1 MRLYRVGRTRIELV
15 TSCLSSMRSKPTEL
29 PSQMRVQKYGCKNTA
44 FSETHKIFSAFFQK
58 NSTFV
63 QSNLFVMKFK
73 YLLVS
78 LFLVFGAVSASAQEK
93 KNFELEDLYQRGT
106 FYAKSVRG
114 MNSMKDG
121 KTYASFE
128 KGQLNIYNYKTGK
141 LEKTLF
147 GIADLTMHPD
157 SLPIG
162 LQNYE
167 LSANEDKMLCLTDME
182 SIYRHSFHANY
193 YVYDFATKTLQPL
206 SNNGKQR
213 LATFSPDATKVAFMR
228 DNNLFIKD
236 LKTGEEK
243 QFTNDGLYNH
253 IINGAPDWVYEE
265 EFSFSQGFY
274 WSPDSKKIA
283 FMKFD
288 ESNVREF
295 QMEEFEG
302 LYPDWYSFKY
312 PKAGEDNSIVE
323 IYVYNLENGKTVK
336 MDTGKE
342 TDIYLPRIAWTK
354 DANVLAI
361 QRLNRHQNHL
371 EILAADA
378 TTGKSRVFYDD
389 TNKYYIDITDD
400 WHFLEDGKR
409 FLMTSERSGYNHIYL
424 YNLDGTLVKQLTDGP
439 WDVTFVYGFDGK
451 EVYFQA
457 AKNTPVDRQIY
468 AVNLKGQMREVI
480 GRPGTNNAR
489 FSNDFSYL
497 ININS
502 TISQP
507 NQYELYTNKGK
518 LVRVL
523 EDNHEFAE
531 KLKTF
536 NLGEKK
542 LLKISDPAFVLPN
555 GTQVDVDA
563 WQILPPDFDPSKK
576 YPVLIYV
583 YGGPG
588 HQTVNNSWANSDYW
602 WLQLLAQ
609 HGIISVSINNR
620 GSGAQGE
627 VFKKMTYLQ
636 LGKYETEDMI
646 TLAKYMAK
654 QPYVD
659 AERIG
664 IYGWSYGGFMAANGI
679 TKGADVISTA
689 VSVAPVTNWRYYD
702 NVYTERFMR
711 TPQENPDGY
720 DLNSPVHNT
729 AMIKGNY
736 LLCHG
741 SGDDNVH
748 YQNAMELIKAM
759 ISNGKQFDLMIYPNK
774 NHGIYGGYEYGSGE
788 CRMHLFN
795 KIDNFLFE
803 HLLGE

>member
-1 MRLYRVGRTRIELV
+1 
-15 TSCLSSMRSKPTEL
+15 
-29 PSQMRVQKYGCKNTA
+29 
-44 FSETHKIFSAFFQK
+44 
-58 NSTFV
+58 
-63 QSNLFVMKFK
+63 MKFK

-78 LFLVFGAVSASAQEK
+78 LFLVFGTFAATAQEK

-128 KGQLNIYNYKTGK
+128 KGQLNIYNYQSGK

-147 GIADLTMHPD
+147 GISDLTVHPD

-167 LSANEDKMLCLTDME
+167 LSQNEDKMLCLTDME

-193 YVYDFATKTLQPL
+193 YVYDFNAKTLQPL

-236 LKTGEEK
+236 LTTGEEK

-312 PKAGEDNSIVE
+312 PKAGEDNSIVG
-323 IYVYNLENGKTVK
+323 IYVYDLASGKTVK
-336 MDTGKE
+336 MDTGTE

-378 TTGKSRVFYDD
+378 TTGKSRVFYDE

-424 YNLDGTLVKQLTDGP
+424 YNMDGTLVKQLTDGP
-439 WDVTFVYGFDGK
+439 WDVTSVYGFDGK

-468 AVNLKGQMREVI
+468 AVNLKGKMREVI

-502 TISQP
+502 SITQP
-507 NQYELYTNKGK
+507 AQYELYTNKGK

-542 LLKISDPAFVLPN
+542 LMKISDPAFTLPD
-555 GTQVDVDA
+555 GQQVDIDA

-588 HQTVNNSWANSDYW
+588 YQTVLNSWANSDYW

-659 AERIG
+659 GDRIG

-679 TKGADVISTA
+679 TKGAEVISTA

-729 AMIKGNY
+729 ALIKGNY

-774 NHGIYGGYEYGSGE
+774 NHGIYGGYEYGDGE

-795 KIDNFLFE
+795 KIDSFLFK

>member
-1 MRLYRVGRTRIELV
+1 M
-15 TSCLSSMRSKPTEL
+15 
-29 PSQMRVQKYGCKNTA
+29 
-44 FSETHKIFSAFFQK
+44 
-58 NSTFV
+58 
-63 QSNLFVMKFK
+63 
-73 YLLVS
+73 
-78 LFLVFGAVSASAQEK
+78 
-93 KNFELEDLYQRGT
+93 
-106 FYAKSVRG
+106 
-114 MNSMKDG
+114 
-121 KTYASFE
+121 
-128 KGQLNIYNYKTGK
+128 
-141 LEKTLF
+141 
-147 GIADLTMHPD
+147 
-157 SLPIG
+157 
-162 LQNYE
+162 QNYE
-167 LSANEDKMLCLTDME
+167 LSENEDKMLCLTDME

-193 YVYDFATKTLQPL
+193 YVYDFKTKTLQLL
-206 SNNGKQR
+206 SENGKQR

-236 LKTGEEK
+236 LTTGEEK
-243 QFTNDGLYNH
+243 QFTKDGLYNH

-283 FMKFD
+283 YMKFD

-323 IYVYNLENGKTVK
+323 IYVYDLASGKTVK
-336 MDTGKE
+336 MDTGTE

-378 TTGKSRVFYDD
+378 TTGKSRVFYDE
-389 TNKYYIDITDD
+389 TNEYYIDITDD
-400 WHFLEDGKR
+400 WHFLDDGNS
-409 FLMTSERSGYNHIYL
+409 FLMTSEKSGYNHIYL
-424 YNLDGTLVKQLTDGP
+424 YLLDGTLVKQLTNGP
-439 WDVTFVYGFDGK
+439 WDVTKVYGFDGK

-480 GRPGTNNAR
+480 GREGTNSAT

-502 TISQP
+502 SISQP
-507 NQYELYTNKGK
+507 RQFELYTNKGK

-542 LLKISDPAFVLPN
+542 LMKISDPAFKLPD

-563 WQILPPDFDPSKK
+563 WQILPPDFDPAKK

-588 HQTVNNSWANSDYW
+588 HQTVNNSWADSDFW
-602 WLQLLAQ
+602 WMQLLAQ

-659 AERIG
+659 ASRIG

-748 YQNAMELIKAM
+748 YQNAMELIKAL

-774 NHGIYGGYEYGSGE
+774 NHGIYGGYEYGAGE

-795 KIDNFLFE
+795 KIDSFLFE

>member
-1 MRLYRVGRTRIELV
+1 MNFR
-15 TSCLSSMRSKPTEL
+15 
-29 PSQMRVQKYGCKNTA
+29 
-44 FSETHKIFSAFFQK
+44 
-58 NSTFV
+58 
-63 QSNLFVMKFK
+63 NLLF
-73 YLLVS
+73 S
-78 LFLVFGAVSASAQEK
+78 LFLVIGTISATAQEK
-93 KNFELEDLYQRGT
+93 KNVELEDLYERST
-106 FYAKSVRG
+106 FTQKSVRG

-121 KTYASFE
+121 KTYGSFE
-128 KGQLNIYNYKTGK
+128 KGALNIYNYKTGK
-141 LEKTLF
+141 LVNTLF
-147 GIADLTMHPD
+147 SINDLVLPGD
-157 SLPIG
+157 SMPIR

-167 LSANEDKMLCLTDME
+167 LSQNEDKVLCLTEME
-182 SIYRHSFHANY
+182 YIYRHSFHATY
-193 YVYDFATKTLQPL
+193 YVYDMKSKTLQPL
-206 SNNGKQR
+206 SENGKQR

-236 LKTGEEK
+236 LATGEEK

-283 FMKFD
+283 YYRFD
-288 ESNVREF
+288 ESNVKEF

-302 LYPDWYSFKY
+302 LYPEWYSFKY
-312 PKAGEDNSIVE
+312 PKAGEDNSVVE
-323 IYVYNLENGKTVK
+323 VYVYDLATGKSVK
-336 MDTGKE
+336 MNTGEE
-342 TDIYLPRIAWTK
+342 TDIYLPRIGWTA
-354 DANVLAI
+354 DANTLAI

-371 EILAADA
+371 EILAANA
-378 TTGKSRVFYDD
+378 TTGESRVFYDE
-389 TNKYYIDITDD
+389 TNDYYIDITDD
-400 WHFLEDGKR
+400 WTFVDDGNT
-409 FLMTSERSGYNHIYL
+409 FLMTSEKSGYNHIYMYL
-424 YNLDGTLVKQLTDGP
+424 MDGTLVKQLTNGN
-439 WDVTFVYGFDGK
+439 WDVTQVYGFDGK

-457 AKNTPVDRQIY
+457 AKKSHIERQIY
-468 AVNLKGQMREVI
+468 AVDLKGNIREVV
-480 GRPGTNNAR
+480 GLEGTNNAR

-502 TISQP
+502 TASHP
-507 NQYELYTNKGK
+507 NQYVLYDKKGK
-518 LVRVL
+518 VVRVL
-523 EDNHEFAE
+523 EDNHQLVE
-531 KLKTF
+531 KIKDYNVSEKTF
-536 NLGEKK
+536 FT
-542 LLKISDPAFVLPN
+542 ISDPAFVMPD
-555 GTQVDVDA
+555 GTQAEIDA
-563 WQILPPDFDPSKK
+563 WQILPPDFDPNKK

-588 HQTVNNSWANSDYW
+588 HQTVNNAWADSDFW
-602 WLQLLAQ
+602 WMQLLAQ

-627 VFKKMTYLQ
+627 MFKKMTYLQ

-654 QPYVD
+654 KPYVD

-679 TKGADVISTA
+679 TKGAEVISTA

-720 DLNSPVHNT
+720 DQNSPVNHT
-729 AMIKGNY
+729 DMIKGNY

-748 YQNAMELIKAM
+748 YQNAMELIQAM
-759 ISNGKQFDLMIYPNK
+759 ISNDKQFDLMIYPDK
-774 NHGIYGGYEYGSGE
+774 NHGIYGGYEYGDGE
-788 CRMHLFN
+788 CRMHLFT
-795 KIDNFLFE
+795 KIDDFLFE

>member
-1 MRLYRVGRTRIELV
+1 
-15 TSCLSSMRSKPTEL
+15 
-29 PSQMRVQKYGCKNTA
+29 
-44 FSETHKIFSAFFQK
+44 
-58 NSTFV
+58 
-63 QSNLFVMKFK
+63 MKFK
-73 YLLVS
+73 YLLIS
-78 LFLVFGAVSASAQEK
+78 MFLAFGTLLASAQEK
-93 KNFELEDLYQRGT
+93 KNFELQDVMVLPYMQKR
-106 FYAKSVRG
+106 VQG
-114 MNSMKDG
+114 MNPMKDG
-121 KTYASFE
+121 KSYASFE
-128 KGQLNIYNYKTGK
+128 KGKLNVYNYKNGK
-141 LEKTLF
+141 LVKTLF
-147 GIADLTMHPD
+147 SVDELVLDGQEQPVAYQ
-157 SLPIG
+157 G
-162 LQNYE
+162 YE
-167 LSANEDKMLCLTDME
+167 LSANEDKMLCITEVE
-182 SIYRHSFHANY
+182 SIYRHSYHATY
-193 YVYDFATKTLQPL
+193 YIYDFKTKTLQPL
-206 SNNGKQR
+206 SENGKQR

-228 DNNLFIKD
+228 DNNLFVKD

-295 QMEEFEG
+295 QMETFEG
-302 LYPDWYSFKY
+302 LYPEWYSFKY
-312 PKAGEDNSIVE
+312 PKAGEDNSVVG
-323 IYVYNLENGKTVK
+323 IYVYDLENGKTVK
-336 MDTGKE
+336 MDTGDE

-378 TTGKSRVFYDD
+378 TTGKSRVFYDE
-389 TNKYYIDITDD
+389 TNEYYIDITDN
-400 WHFLEDGKR
+400 WHFLDDGNS
-409 FLMTSERSGYNHIYL
+409 FLMTSEKSGYNHIYL
-424 YNLDGTLVKQLTDGP
+424 YLLDGTMVKQLTDGP
-439 WDVTFVYGFDGK
+439 WDVTEVYGFDGK

-457 AKNTPVDRQIY
+457 AKNTPTDRQIY
-468 AVNLKGQMREVI
+468 AVNLKGQLREVI
-480 GRPGTNNAR
+480 GRVGTNSAL

-502 TISQP
+502 SISQP
-507 NQYELYTNKGK
+507 RQYELYTNKGK

-523 EDNHEFAE
+523 ENNQEFADQ
-531 KLKTF
+531 LSTF

-542 LLKISDPAFVLPN
+542 LMKISDPAFTLPD

-563 WQILPPDFDPSKK
+563 WQILPPDFDPNKK

-588 HQTVNNSWANSDYW
+588 HQTVNNSWADSDYW

-654 QPYVD
+654 QPYVNGN
-659 AERIG
+659 RIG

-720 DLNSPVHNT
+720 DKNSPVHNT
-729 AMIKGNY
+729 ELIKGNY

-774 NHGIYGGYEYGSGE
+774 NHGIYGGYEYGDGE
-788 CRMHLFN
+788 CRMHLFT
-795 KIDNFLFE
+795 KIDNFLFK

>member
-1 MRLYRVGRTRIELV
+1 MNNN
-15 TSCLSSMRSKPTEL
+15 K
-29 PSQMRVQKYGCKNTA
+29 
-44 FSETHKIFSAFFQK
+44 
-58 NSTFV
+58 TFV
-63 QSNLFVMKFK
+63 VCPINLYLCPSFNTIVMRKH
-73 YLLVS
+73 LLIS
-78 LFLVFGAVSASAQEK
+78 LFLVLGTLCAYAQEK
-93 KNFELEDLYQRGT
+93 KNITLEDLYRRPA
-106 FYAKSVRG
+106 FYAKGVRG
-114 MNSMKDG
+114 MNSMNDG
-121 KTYASFE
+121 STYATFE
-128 KGQLNIYNYKTGK
+128 KGELNIYNYKTGK
-141 LEKTLF
+141 LVKSLF
-147 GIADLTMHPD
+147 SFSELIPEGEEA
-157 SLPIG
+157 PIG
-162 LQNYE
+162 MQDYA
-167 LSANEDKMLCLTDME
+167 LSDDESKVLFLTDME
-182 SIYRHSFHANY
+182 SIYRHSFTANY
-193 YVYDFATKTLQPL
+193 YVYDLNTKILKPL
-206 SNNGKQR
+206 STNGKQR
-213 LATFSPDATKVAFMR
+213 LATFSPDASKVAFMR

-236 LKTGEEK
+236 LKTGTEK
-243 QFTNDGLYNH
+243 QFTHDGLYNH

-265 EFSFSQGFY
+265 EFSFSQGFF

-283 FMKFD
+283 YYRFD
-288 ESNVREF
+288 ESKVKEF

-302 LYPDWYSFKY
+302 LYPEWYSFKY
-312 PKAGEDNSIVE
+312 PKAGEDNSIVD
-323 IYVYNLENGKTVK
+323 IYVYDLESGISVK
-336 MDTGKE
+336 MDTGTE
-342 TDIYLPRIAWTK
+342 TDIYLPRMKWTK
-354 DANVLAI
+354 DPNVLAI

-371 EILAADA
+371 EILAANA
-378 TTGKSRVFYDD
+378 TTGASRVFYDE
-389 TNKYYIDITDD
+389 TNDYYIDITDD
-400 WHFLEDGKR
+400 WTFLEDGNS
-409 FLMTSERSGYNHIYL
+409 FLMTSEKSGYNHIYMYL
-424 YNLDGTLVKQLTDGP
+424 LDGTLVKQLTSGN
-439 WDVTFVYGFDGK
+439 WDVTKVYGYDTKKK

-457 AKNTPVDRQIY
+457 AKNSPVDRQVY
-468 AVNLKGQMREVI
+468 AVNLKGTMREVI

-502 TISQP
+502 SISQP
-507 NQYELYTNKGK
+507 SQYELYTNKGK

-523 EDNHEFAE
+523 EDNHVFSE
-531 KLKTF
+531 KLNDY
-536 NLGEKK
+536 NLGEKQ
-542 LLKISDPAFVLPN
+542 LFKISDPAFVLPD
-555 GTQVDVDA
+555 GTQVDIDA
-563 WQILPPDFDPSKK
+563 WRILPPDFDPNKK

-588 HQTVNNSWANSDYW
+588 HQTVNNSWADSDFW

-654 QPYVD
+654 QSYVD

-720 DLNSPVHNT
+720 DQNSPVHNT
-729 AMIKGNY
+729 ELIKGNY

-788 CRMHLFN
+788 CRMHLFT
-795 KIDNFLFE
+795 KIDDFLFR

>member
-1 MRLYRVGRTRIELV
+1 M
-15 TSCLSSMRSKPTEL
+15 
-29 PSQMRVQKYGCKNTA
+29 KN
-44 FSETHKIFSAFFQK
+44 
-58 NSTFV
+58 
-63 QSNLFVMKFK
+63 K
-73 YLLVS
+73 YLLIS
-78 LFLVFGAVSASAQEK
+78 LFLVFGTLSASAQEK
-93 KNFELEDLYQRGT
+93 KNFELEDLYLRPT
-106 FYAKSVRG
+106 FSAKSVRG

-121 KTYASFE
+121 KSYASFE
-128 KGQLNIYNYKTGK
+128 KGQLNIYNYKSGK
-141 LEKTLF
+141 IEKTLF

-162 LQNYE
+162 LQDYE
-167 LSANEDKMLCLTDME
+167 LSANEDKMLCATEME
-182 SIYRHSFHANY
+182 SIYRHSFHATY
-193 YVYDFATKTLQPL
+193 YVYDFKSKTLQPL
-206 SNNGKQR
+206 SENGKQR

-236 LKTGEEK
+236 LTTGKES

-283 FMKFD
+283 YMKFD
-288 ESNVREF
+288 ESKVREF

-323 IYVYNLENGKTVK
+323 IYVYDLENGKTVK
-336 MDTGKE
+336 MDTGTE
-342 TDIYLPRIAWTK
+342 TDIYLPRIGWTK

-378 TTGKSRVFYDD
+378 TTGKSRVFYDE
-389 TNKYYIDITDD
+389 TNDYYIDITDD

-409 FLMTSERSGYNHIYL
+409 FLMTSEKSGYNHIYL
-424 YNLDGTLVKQLTDGP
+424 YNLDGSLVKQLTDGN
-439 WDVTFVYGFDGK
+439 WDVTKVYGFDGK

-457 AKNTPVDRQIY
+457 AKKSSVERQIY

-480 GRPGTNNAR
+480 GREGTNQAR

-502 TISQP
+502 SITQP
-507 NQYELYTNKGK
+507 RQFELYTNKGK

-555 GTQVDVDA
+555 GEQVEIDA
-563 WQILPPDFDPSKK
+563 WQILPPDFDPAKK

-588 HQTVNNSWANSDYW
+588 HQTVNNAWADSDFW
-602 WLQLLAQ
+602 WMQLLAQ

-748 YQNAMELIKAM
+748 YQNAMELIKALV
-759 ISNGKQFDLMIYPNK
+759 SNGKQFDLMIYPNK
-774 NHGIYGGYEYGSGE
+774 NHGIYGGYEYGDGE
-788 CRMHLFN
+788 SRMHLFT
-795 KIDNFLFE
+795 KINGFLFE

>member
-1 MRLYRVGRTRIELV
+1 MQLNMFAMNYKNLLI
-15 TSCLSSMRSKPTEL
+15 SM
-29 PSQMRVQKYGCKNTA
+29 
-44 FSETHKIFSAFFQK
+44 
-58 NSTFV
+58 
-63 QSNLFVMKFK
+63 
-73 YLLVS
+73 
-78 LFLVFGAVSASAQEK
+78 FLIIGTISASAQEK
-93 KNFELEDLYQRGT
+93 KNFELEDLYMRPT

-141 LEKTLF
+141 LENTLF
-147 GIADLTMHPD
+147 SISDLVMKGEDMPIA
-157 SLPIG
+157 

-167 LSANEDKMLCLTDME
+167 LSSNEDKMLCITDME
-182 SIYRHSFHANY
+182 SIYRHSYHATY
-193 YVYDFATKTLQPL
+193 YIYDFKTKTLQPL
-206 SNNGKQR
+206 SDNGKQR

-228 DNNLFIKD
+228 DNNLFVKD
-236 LKTGEEK
+236 LATNEEK
-243 QFTNDGLYNH
+243 QFTDDGLYNH

-283 FMKFD
+283 YMKFD

-312 PKAGEDNSIVE
+312 PKAGEDNSIVG
-323 IYVYNLENGKTVK
+323 IYVYDLESGKTVK
-336 MDTGKE
+336 MDTGTE

-354 DANVLAI
+354 DANILAI

-371 EILAADA
+371 EILAANA
-378 TTGKSRVFYDD
+378 TTGQSRVFYDE
-389 TNKYYIDITDD
+389 TNNYYIDITDN
-400 WHFLEDGKR
+400 WHFLDNGNS
-409 FLMTSERSGYNHIYL
+409 FLMTSEKNGYNHIYL
-424 YNLDGTLVKQLTDGP
+424 YLLDGTMVKQLTDGP
-439 WDVTFVYGFDGK
+439 WDVTEVYGFDGK
-451 EVYFQA
+451 EVFFQA
-457 AKNTPVDRQIY
+457 AKKSPIERQIY
-468 AVNLKGQMREVI
+468 AVNLKGKMREVI
-480 GRPGTNNAR
+480 GREGTNQAR

-502 TISQP
+502 SITQP
-507 NQYELYTNKGK
+507 RQFELYTNKGK

-531 KLKTF
+531 KLGTF

-542 LLKISDPAFVLPN
+542 LMKISDPAFTLPD

-588 HQTVNNSWANSDYW
+588 HQTVNNAWADSDFW
-602 WLQLLAQ
+602 WMQLLAQ

-627 VFKKMTYLQ
+627 IFKKMTYLQ

-659 AERIG
+659 ASRIG

-729 AMIKGNY
+729 GLIKGNY

-774 NHGIYGGYEYGSGE
+774 NHGIYGGYEYGDGE

-795 KIDNFLFE
+795 KIDNFLFK

>member
-1 MRLYRVGRTRIELV
+1 MATNI
-15 TSCLSSMRSKPTEL
+15 TIM
-29 PSQMRVQKYGCKNTA
+29 
-44 FSETHKIFSAFFQK
+44 KIK
-58 NSTFV
+58 H
-63 QSNLFVMKFK
+63 
-73 YLLVS
+73 LLIS
-78 LFLVFGAVSASAQEK
+78 LFLVLGTISATAQEK
-93 KNFELEDLYQRGT
+93 KNFELEDLYMRPT
-106 FYAKSVRG
+106 FYAKSIRG

-141 LEKTLF
+141 LANTLF
-147 GIADLTMHPD
+147 SLADLTPEGAD
-157 SLPIG
+157 IPIG
-162 LQNYE
+162 MQNFE
-167 LSANEDKMLCLTDME
+167 LSANEDKMLCITEME
-182 SIYRHSFHANY
+182 SIYRHSYHATY
-193 YVYDFATKTLQPL
+193 YVYDFQTKTLQPL
-206 SNNGKQR
+206 SDNGKQR

-236 LKTGEEK
+236 LTTGEER

-283 FMKFD
+283 YMKFD

-312 PKAGEDNSIVE
+312 PKAGEDNSVVG
-323 IYVYNLENGKTVK
+323 IYVYDLESGKTVK
-336 MDTGKE
+336 MDTGEE

-371 EILAADA
+371 EILAANA
-378 TTGKSRVFYDD
+378 TTGASRVFYDE
-389 TNKYYIDITDD
+389 TNDYYIDITDD
-400 WHFLEDGKR
+400 WHFLEDGNS

-424 YNLDGTLVKQLTDGP
+424 YLMDGTLVKQLTDGS
-439 WDVTFVYGFDGK
+439 WDVTSVYGCDGK

-457 AKNTPVDRQIY
+457 AKNAPTDRQIY
-468 AVNLKGQMREVI
+468 AVNMKGQMREVI
-480 GRPGTNNAR
+480 GRPGTNQAR

-497 ININS
+497 INVNS
-502 TISQP
+502 SITQP
-507 NQYELYTNKGK
+507 RQFELYTNKGK

-531 KLKTF
+531 KLNTF

-542 LLKISDPAFVLPN
+542 LMKISDPAFVLPD

-588 HQTVNNSWANSDYW
+588 HQTVNNSWADSDYW
-602 WLQLLAQ
+602 WMQLLAQ

-627 VFKKMTYLQ
+627 AFKKMTYLQ

-729 AMIKGNY
+729 ELIKGNY

-774 NHGIYGGYEYGSGE
+774 NHGIYGGYEYGGGE
-788 CRMHLFN
+788 CRMHLFT
-795 KIDNFLFE
+795 KIDNFLFKY
-803 HLLGE
+803 LLGE

>member
-1 MRLYRVGRTRIELV
+1 
-15 TSCLSSMRSKPTEL
+15 
-29 PSQMRVQKYGCKNTA
+29 
-44 FSETHKIFSAFFQK
+44 
-58 NSTFV
+58 
-63 QSNLFVMKFK
+63 MKVK
-73 YLLVS
+73 YLLIS
-78 LFLVFGAVSASAQEK
+78 LFLLVGTFSATAQEK
-93 KNFELEDLYQRGT
+93 KNVELEDLYVHSTFAQR
-106 FYAKSVRG
+106 SVRG

-121 KTYASFE
+121 KTYGSFE
-128 KGQLNIYNYKTGK
+128 KGALNIYNYKTGK
-141 LEKTLF
+141 LVNTLF
-147 GIADLTMHPD
+147 SINDLVLPGDTM
-157 SLPIG
+157 PIR

-167 LSANEDKMLCLTDME
+167 LSQNEDKVLCLTDME
-182 SIYRHSFHANY
+182 YIYRHSFHATY
-193 YVYDFATKTLQPL
+193 YVYDMKTKTLQPL
-206 SNNGKQR
+206 SENGKQR

-236 LKTGEEK
+236 LATGEEK
-243 QFTNDGLYNH
+243 QFTNDGLYNYV
-253 IINGAPDWVYEE
+253 INGAPDWVYEE

-283 FMKFD
+283 YYRFD
-288 ESNVREF
+288 ESNVKEF

-312 PKAGEDNSIVE
+312 PKAGEDNSVVE
-323 IYVYNLENGKTVK
+323 VYVYDLATGKSVK
-336 MDTGKE
+336 MDTGEE
-342 TDIYLPRIAWTK
+342 TDIYLPRIGWTK
-354 DANVLAI
+354 DANTLAI

-371 EILAADA
+371 EILAANA
-378 TTGKSRVFYDD
+378 TTGESRVFYDE
-389 TNKYYIDITDD
+389 TNDYYIDITDD
-400 WHFLEDGKR
+400 WTFVDDDNT
-409 FLMTSERSGYNHIYL
+409 FLMTSEKSGYNHIYMYL
-424 YNLDGTLVKQLTDGP
+424 LDGTLVKQLTTGN
-439 WDVTFVYGFDGK
+439 WDVTQVYGFDGK

-457 AKNTPVDRQIY
+457 AKKSHIERQIY
-468 AVNLKGQMREVI
+468 AVDLKGNIREVI
-480 GRPGTNNAR
+480 GLEGTNNAR

-502 TISQP
+502 TANHP
-507 NQYELYTNKGK
+507 NQYVLYDKKGRV
-518 LVRVL
+518 VRVL
-523 EDNHEFAE
+523 EDNHQLVE
-531 KLKTF
+531 KIKDY
-536 NLGEKK
+536 NLGEKSFFT
-542 LLKISDPAFVLPN
+542 ISDPAFVMPD
-555 GTQVDVDA
+555 GTQAEIDA
-563 WQILPPDFDPSKK
+563 WQILPPDFDPNKK

-588 HQTVNNSWANSDYW
+588 YQTVNNSWADSDFW
-602 WLQLLAQ
+602 WMQLLAQ
-609 HGIISVSINNR
+609 HGIIIVSINNR

-627 VFKKMTYLQ
+627 MFKKMTYLQ

-654 QPYVD
+654 KPYVD
-659 AERIG
+659 ADHIG

-679 TKGADVISTA
+679 TKGSEVISTA

-711 TPQENPDGY
+711 TPQENSEGY

-774 NHGIYGGYEYGSGE
+774 NHGIYGGYEYGDGE

-795 KIDNFLFE
+795 KIDGFLFE

>member
-1 MRLYRVGRTRIELV
+1 M
-15 TSCLSSMRSKPTEL
+15 
-29 PSQMRVQKYGCKNTA
+29 
-44 FSETHKIFSAFFQK
+44 KI
-58 NSTFV
+58 
-63 QSNLFVMKFK
+63 K
-73 YLLVS
+73 YLFIS
-78 LFLVFGAVSASAQEK
+78 LFLIIGTIAASAQEK
-93 KNFELEDLYQRGT
+93 KNFELEDLYMRPT

-141 LEKTLF
+141 LANTLF
-147 GIADLTMHPD
+147 SITDLVMEGADMPIA
-157 SLPIG
+157 

-167 LSANEDKMLCLTDME
+167 LSDNEDKMLCVTDME
-182 SIYRHSFHANY
+182 SIYRHSFHATY
-193 YVYDFATKTLQPL
+193 YIYDFKTKSLQPL
-206 SNNGKQR
+206 SDNGKQR

-228 DNNLFIKD
+228 DNNLFVKD
-236 LKTGEEK
+236 LNTGEER
-243 QFTNDGLYNH
+243 QFTDDGLYNH

-283 FMKFD
+283 YMKFD

-302 LYPDWYSFKY
+302 LYPEWYSFKY
-312 PKAGEDNSIVE
+312 PKAGEDNSIVG
-323 IYVYNLENGKTVK
+323 IYVYDLESGKTVK
-336 MDTGKE
+336 MDTGEE

-371 EILAADA
+371 EILAANA
-378 TTGKSRVFYDD
+378 TTGQSRVFYDE
-389 TNKYYIDITDD
+389 TNDYYIDITDD
-400 WHFLEDGKR
+400 WHFLDDGNS
-409 FLMTSERSGYNHIYL
+409 FLMTSEKSGYNHIYL
-424 YNLDGTLVKQLTDGP
+424 YLLDGTLVKQLTDGP
-439 WDVTFVYGFDGK
+439 WDVTKVYGFDGK

-457 AKNTPVDRQIY
+457 AKNAATDRQIY

-480 GRPGTNNAR
+480 GRVGTNDAR

-502 TISQP
+502 SITQP
-507 NQYELYTNKGK
+507 RQFELYTNKGK
-518 LVRVL
+518 LVRIL

-531 KLKTF
+531 KLSTF

-542 LLKISDPAFVLPN
+542 LMKISDPAFTLPD

-588 HQTVNNSWANSDYW
+588 HQTVNNAWADSDYW
-602 WLQLLAQ
+602 WMQLLAQ

-636 LGKYETEDMI
+636 LGKYETVDMI

-659 AERIG
+659 ANRIG

-729 AMIKGNY
+729 ELIKGNY

-774 NHGIYGGYEYGSGE
+774 NHGIYGGYEYGAGE
-788 CRMHLFN
+788 CRMHLFT
-795 KIDNFLFE
+795 KIDAFLFK

>member
-1 MRLYRVGRTRIELV
+1 
-15 TSCLSSMRSKPTEL
+15 
-29 PSQMRVQKYGCKNTA
+29 
-44 FSETHKIFSAFFQK
+44 
-58 NSTFV
+58 
-63 QSNLFVMKFK
+63 MKFK

-78 LFLVFGAVSASAQEK
+78 LFLVFGTLSASAQEK
-93 KNFELEDLYQRGT
+93 KNFELEDLYMRPT

-147 GIADLTMHPD
+147 GISDLATHPD
-157 SLPIG
+157 SLPIP
-162 LQNYE
+162 LQDYE
-167 LSANEDKMLCLTDME
+167 LSANEDKMLCATEME
-182 SIYRHSFHANY
+182 SIYRHSYHATY
-193 YVYDFATKTLQPL
+193 YVYDFKTKTLQPL
-206 SNNGKQR
+206 SENGKQR

-312 PKAGEDNSIVE
+312 PKAGEDNSVVE
-323 IYVYNLENGKTVK
+323 IYVYDLESGKTVK
-336 MDTGKE
+336 MDTGTE

-354 DANVLAI
+354 DANTLAI

-378 TTGKSRVFYDD
+378 TTGKSRVFYDESND
-389 TNKYYIDITDD
+389 YYIDITDD

-409 FLMTSERSGYNHIYL
+409 FLMTSEKSGYNHIYL
-424 YNLDGTLVKQLTDGP
+424 CTLDGKQARQLTSGP
-439 WDVTFVYGFDGK
+439 WDVTSVYGFDGK

-457 AKNTPVDRQIY
+457 AKNTPTDRQIY

-480 GRPGTNNAR
+480 GREGTNSAR

-502 TISQP
+502 SISQP
-507 NQYELYTNKGK
+507 RQFELYTNKGK

-542 LLKISDPAFVLPN
+542 LMKISDPAFTLPD

-563 WQILPPDFDPSKK
+563 WQILPPDFDPTKK

-588 HQTVNNSWANSDYW
+588 HQTVNNSWADSDYW
-602 WLQLLAQ
+602 WMQLLAQ

-659 AERIG
+659 ADRIG

-729 AMIKGNY
+729 ELIKGNY

-774 NHGIYGGYEYGSGE
+774 NHGIYGGYEYGDGE

>member
-1 MRLYRVGRTRIELV
+1 
-15 TSCLSSMRSKPTEL
+15 
-29 PSQMRVQKYGCKNTA
+29 
-44 FSETHKIFSAFFQK
+44 
-58 NSTFV
+58 
-63 QSNLFVMKFK
+63 MKFK

-78 LFLVFGAVSASAQEK
+78 LFLVFGTFLASAQEK
-93 KNFELEDLYQRGT
+93 KNIELEDIYSPK
-106 FYAKSVRG
+106 FYAKTVRG

-128 KGQLNIYNYKTGK
+128 RGELNIYNYKTGK

-147 GIADLTMHPD
+147 GIADLVVEGED
-157 SLPIG
+157 LPIG
-162 LQNYE
+162 LQDYE
-167 LSANEDKMLCLTDME
+167 LSANEDKMLVATDIE
-182 SIYRHSFHANY
+182 SIYRHSYHATY
-193 YVYDFATKTLQPL
+193 YVYDFMTKTLQPL
-206 SNNGKQR
+206 SDNGKQR
-213 LATFSPDATKVAFMR
+213 LATFSPDASKVAFMR

-236 LKTGEEK
+236 LETGEEK
-243 QFTNDGLYNH
+243 QFTKDGLYNH

-323 IYVYNLENGKTVK
+323 IYVYDLESGKIVK

-378 TTGKSRVFYDD
+378 TTGQSRVFYDE
-389 TNKYYIDITDD
+389 TNDYYIDITDD

-424 YNLDGTLVKQLTDGP
+424 CNLDGTQAKQLTSGA
-439 WDVTFVYGFDGK
+439 WDVTAVYGFDGK

-480 GRPGTNNAR
+480 GREGTNSAT

-507 NQYELYTNKGK
+507 RQFELYTNKGK

-531 KLKTF
+531 RIKDY

-542 LLKISDPAFVLPN
+542 LMKISDPAFVLPD

-563 WQILPPDFDPSKK
+563 WQILPPDFDPAKK

-588 HQTVNNSWANSDYW
+588 HQTVNNAWADSDFW

-659 AERIG
+659 GSRIG

-679 TKGADVISTA
+679 TKGADVISMA

-729 AMIKGNY
+729 ELIKGNY

-774 NHGIYGGYEYGSGE
+774 NHGIYGGYEYGMGE

>member
-1 MRLYRVGRTRIELV
+1 M
-15 TSCLSSMRSKPTEL
+15 
-29 PSQMRVQKYGCKNTA
+29 YGYDA
-44 FSETHKIFSAFFQK
+44 
-58 NSTFV
+58 
-63 QSNLFVMKFK
+63 
-73 YLLVS
+73 
-78 LFLVFGAVSASAQEK
+78 K
-93 KNFELEDLYQRGT
+93 K
-106 FYAKSVRG
+106 
-114 MNSMKDG
+114 
-121 KTYASFE
+121 
-128 KGQLNIYNYKTGK
+128 
-141 LEKTLF
+141 
-147 GIADLTMHPD
+147 
-157 SLPIG
+157 
-162 LQNYE
+162 
-167 LSANEDKMLCLTDME
+167 
-182 SIYRHSFHANY
+182 
-193 YVYDFATKTLQPL
+193 
-206 SNNGKQR
+206 
-213 LATFSPDATKVAFMR
+213 
-228 DNNLFIKD
+228 
-236 LKTGEEK
+236 
-243 QFTNDGLYNH
+243 
-253 IINGAPDWVYEE
+253 
-265 EFSFSQGFY
+265 
-274 WSPDSKKIA
+274 
-283 FMKFD
+283 
-288 ESNVREF
+288 
-295 QMEEFEG
+295 
-302 LYPDWYSFKY
+302 
-312 PKAGEDNSIVE
+312 
-323 IYVYNLENGKTVK
+323 
-336 MDTGKE
+336 
-342 TDIYLPRIAWTK
+342 
-354 DANVLAI
+354 
-361 QRLNRHQNHL
+361 
-371 EILAADA
+371 
-378 TTGKSRVFYDD
+378 
-389 TNKYYIDITDD
+389 
-400 WHFLEDGKR
+400 
-409 FLMTSERSGYNHIYL
+409 
-424 YNLDGTLVKQLTDGP
+424 
-439 WDVTFVYGFDGK
+439 K

-480 GRPGTNNAR
+480 GREGTNQAR

-502 TISQP
+502 SINQP
-507 NQYELYTNKGK
+507 RQYELYTNKGK

-531 KLKTF
+531 RLKTF

-542 LLKISDPAFVLPN
+542 LMKISDPAFTLPD

-563 WQILPPDFDPSKK
+563 WQILPPDFDPNKK

-588 HQTVNNSWANSDYW
+588 HQTVNNSWADSDYW
-602 WLQLLAQ
+602 WMQLLAQ

-659 AERIG
+659 PERIG

-720 DLNSPVHNT
+720 DMNSPVHNT
-729 AMIKGNY
+729 ELIKGNY

-774 NHGIYGGYEYGSGE
+774 NHGIYGGYEYGNGE
-788 CRMHLFN
+788 CRMHLFT
-795 KIDNFLFE
+795 KIDNFLFK

>member
-1 MRLYRVGRTRIELV
+1 
-15 TSCLSSMRSKPTEL
+15 
-29 PSQMRVQKYGCKNTA
+29 
-44 FSETHKIFSAFFQK
+44 
-58 NSTFV
+58 
-63 QSNLFVMKFK
+63 MKFK

>member
-1 MRLYRVGRTRIELV
+1 
-15 TSCLSSMRSKPTEL
+15 
-29 PSQMRVQKYGCKNTA
+29 
-44 FSETHKIFSAFFQK
+44 
-58 NSTFV
+58 
-63 QSNLFVMKFK
+63 MKFK

-78 LFLVFGAVSASAQEK
+78 LFLVFGTLSATAQEK
-93 KNFELEDLYQRGT
+93 KNFDLEDLYMRPT

-121 KTYASFE
+121 KTYGSFE

-147 GIADLTMHPD
+147 GITDLTMHPD

-167 LSANEDKMLCLTDME
+167 LSENEDKMLCLTDME

-206 SNNGKQR
+206 SRNGKQR

-236 LKTGEEK
+236 LKTGEEE
-243 QFTNDGLYNH
+243 QFTKDGLYNH

-283 FMKFD
+283 YMKFD

-378 TTGKSRVFYDD
+378 NTGKSRVFYDE
-389 TNKYYIDITDD
+389 TNDYYIDITDD

-424 YNLDGTLVKQLTDGP
+424 CNLDGTQAKQLTNGP
-439 WDVTFVYGFDGK
+439 WDVTKVYGFDGK

-468 AVNLKGQMREVI
+468 AVNLKGKMREVI
-480 GRPGTNNAR
+480 GREGTNQAT

-507 NQYELYTNKGK
+507 RQFELYTNKGK

-536 NLGEKK
+536 NLSEKK
-542 LLKISDPAFVLPN
+542 LMKISDPAFTLPD

-588 HQTVNNSWANSDYW
+588 HQTVNNSWADSDYW
-602 WLQLLAQ
+602 WMQLLAQ

-659 AERIG
+659 ADKIG

-774 NHGIYGGYEYGSGE
+774 NHGIYGGYEYGDGE

-795 KIDNFLFE
+795 KIDNFLFK

>member
-1 MRLYRVGRTRIELV
+1 
-15 TSCLSSMRSKPTEL
+15 
-29 PSQMRVQKYGCKNTA
+29 
-44 FSETHKIFSAFFQK
+44 
-58 NSTFV
+58 
-63 QSNLFVMKFK
+63 MKFK

-78 LFLVFGAVSASAQEK
+78 LFLVFGTLSATAQEK
-93 KNFELEDLYQRGT
+93 KNFDLEDLYMRPT

-128 KGQLNIYNYKTGK
+128 RGQLNIYNYKTGE

-162 LQNYE
+162 LQDYE
-167 LSANEDKMLCLTDME
+167 LSANEDKMLCATEME
-182 SIYRHSFHANY
+182 SIYRHSYHATY
-193 YVYDFATKTLQPL
+193 YVYDFSTKTLQPL
-206 SNNGKQR
+206 SENGKQR

-243 QFTNDGLYNH
+243 QFTKDGLYNH

-283 FMKFD
+283 YMKFD

-295 QMEEFEG
+295 QMEEFKG

-323 IYVYNLENGKTVK
+323 IYVYDLESGKTVK

-378 TTGKSRVFYDD
+378 TTGKSRVFYDE

-424 YNLDGTLVKQLTDGP
+424 CNLDGTEAKQLTNGP
-439 WDVTFVYGFDGK
+439 WDVTSVYGFDGK

-468 AVNLKGQMREVI
+468 AVNLKGKMREVI
-480 GRPGTNNAR
+480 GCEGTNQAT

-502 TISQP
+502 TINQP
-507 NQYELYTNKGK
+507 RQFELYTNKGK

-523 EDNHEFAE
+523 EDNYEFAE

-542 LLKISDPAFVLPN
+542 LMKISDPAFTLPD

-563 WQILPPDFDPSKK
+563 WQILPPDFDPNKK

-602 WLQLLAQ
+602 WMQLLAQ

-627 VFKKMTYLQ
+627 AFKKMTYLQ

-659 AERIG
+659 GSRIG

-729 AMIKGNY
+729 ALIKGNY

-774 NHGIYGGYEYGSGE
+774 NHGIYGGYEYGDGE